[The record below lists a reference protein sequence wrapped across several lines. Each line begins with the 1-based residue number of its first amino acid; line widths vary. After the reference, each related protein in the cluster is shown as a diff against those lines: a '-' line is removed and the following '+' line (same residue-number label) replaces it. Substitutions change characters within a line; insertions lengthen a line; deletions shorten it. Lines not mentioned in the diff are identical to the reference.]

1 MQGNAS
7 DTIPFRRL
15 LQKSLLAVGLGAGL
29 VVLCYYFVDRPVAFF
44 VADNHT
50 ARFDV
55 LRSLTLPEPLVQEWA
70 PLVIVL
76 LLARR
81 AWGQPLKIERAL
93 FAALVAVILADQFRE
108 SLKTP
113 FSRLWPDTWI
123 HDNPSLIQNDE
134 YGFFPFHGGEAYGS
148 FPSGHTARATA
159 FFIVLWVAYPR
170 GRILWAL
177 SILVLAGALV
187 GMNYHFVGDT
197 VGGALVGGI
206 VGTYTAYLCG
216 LRTATSPSGN
226 VK

>member
-1 MQGNAS
+1 MN
-7 DTIPFRRL
+7 DPLPFRRL
-15 LQKSLLAVGLGAGL
+15 LEWSLLATVIGAGL
-29 VVLCYYFVDRPVAFF
+29 VAVCYFFVDRPVAFF
-44 VADNHT
+44 VHDHVP
-50 ARFDV
+50 RSGV
-55 LRSLTLPEPLVQEWA
+55 LRSLTLPEPVVQEWA

-81 AWGQPLKIERAL
+81 AFGRLTRVEVTL
-93 FAALVAVILADQFRE
+93 FAAMVAVILADQFRE

-134 YGFFPFHGGEAYGS
+134 YGFFPFHGGDAYGS
-148 FPSGHTARATA
+148 FPSGHTARAAA
-159 FFIVLWVAYPR
+159 FFIVLWIAYPR
-170 GRILWAL
+170 GCILWAL

-206 VGTYTAYLCG
+206 VGTYTGYLCG
-216 LRTATSPSGN
+216 LGRAAVPI
-226 VK
+226 K

>member
-1 MQGNAS
+1 LQGNAS

-15 LQKSLLAVGLGAGL
+15 FQKSLVAVGLGAGL
-29 VVLCYYFVDRPVAFF
+29 VANCYFFVDRAVAFY
-44 VADNHT
+44 VADFHIN
-50 ARFDV
+50 RIDV
-55 LRSLTLPEPLVQEWA
+55 LRQLTFPEPVLQLWA
-70 PLVIVL
+70 PLVITL

-81 AWGQPLKIERAL
+81 AWREPRKLERAL
-93 FAALVAVILADQFRE
+93 MAAMIAVILADQFRE

-123 HDNPSLIQNDE
+123 HDNPSLIQNNE

-148 FPSGHTARATA
+148 FPSGHTARAAA
-159 FFIVLWVAYPR
+159 FFVVLWVAYPA

-177 SILVLAGALV
+177 CTLVLAGALV

-197 VGGALVGGI
+197 VGGAVVGGV

-216 LRTATSPSGN
+216 LGRPTTPS
-226 VK
+226 K